1 MVTMNEVVA
10 FIDEAMDK
18 KLPIYEYFL
27 EGLSIKNNLKEIRIC
42 PDGFGKKLYVRTNN
56 GNFEISITE
65 REFLEYKLKLDDVK
79 KYIINQGINDF
90 YNFFLTDN
98 SCNISID
105 DINDDDN

>member
-10 FIDEAMDK
+10 FIGEAMDK
-18 KLPIYEYFL
+18 KLSISEYFL
-27 EGLSIKNNLKEIRIC
+27 EGLIIKNNFKEIRIC

-90 YNFFLTDN
+90 YNFFHTDN